1 MFSLILL
8 SELSKAHG
16 ERKKLIPIIYK
27 GVDYKKYENGPGV
40 DLAIGKVNQFFYN
53 GDNYQELLSKLRIAI
68 KGSDD
73 DTDSGIPIVIQ
84 PTPQY
89 IPPGPDVNVEQ
100 LRKEVKA
107 VIQRNY
113 CKITDL
119 DDENLEPI
127 AGELSS
133 VNLISRPIR
142 RSPSYKSIVN
152 EIESILDCNRTVE
165 ELQDTCKK
173 FLKAFK
179 KVEGAASNVA
189 TTLEKEWNVAI
200 KEKFYFDFIVS

>member
-1 MFSLILL
+1 LFQAN
-8 SELSKAHG
+8 E
-16 ERKKLIPIIYK
+16 ERKKIIPIIFEN
-27 GVDYKKYENGPGV
+27 VDYAHYENGPGV
-40 DLAIGKVNQFFYN
+40 MLVIGSINQFRFSN
-53 GDNYQELLSKLRIAI
+53 GPNEDYQELLSKLRTAI
-68 KGSDD
+68 EGSD

-127 AGELSS
+127 ASELSS
-133 VNLISRPIR
+133 VDLISRPIR